1 MERKEAELLNRLHE
15 TQNNQRKA
23 YTSLENMVS
32 VGYNYYS
39 QCYDLKS
46 KKQKELYPKKE
57 SLASI
62 AKREPV
68 MQPNE

>member
-1 MERKEAELLNRLHE
+1 MNKYGERIIQKKEKSEVLQQKIAAMEQKEAELLNRLHE

-39 QCYDLKS
+39 
-46 KKQKELYPKKE
+46 
-57 SLASI
+57 
-62 AKREPV
+62 
-68 MQPNE
+68 